1 MTTARGSLEFGAQ
14 PEEGAPQHLHIM
26 RPADQGGSTDL
37 YFGDDYNY
45 FKLPGNY
52 GAGTLGVDIGANDGA
67 GGAQHV
73 WRFGTDGNLTLPA
86 GGDIKDSTGASVL
99 GSGGSA
105 NTGDITFN
113 SGTLSNPVD
122 QAVRLQTS
130 NTTQTASYSFTPGN
144 EYSTAV
150 WTDQEIVFNDPTQ
163 AVYDAIWALTDVSVI
178 EIQVNGNWQTVT
190 YTGSSTPGLPAAPTL
205 FVNQT
210 AVDGPL
216 TVDVA
221 EFSIRQGTQS
231 YVEIDG
237 SDFRVDVQD
246 DIRMYANDTFRLS
259 NRSSENSIVIETNDG
274 EHSWYFRANGTLEL
288 PNGGTI
294 VDENGN
300 NVIPTVPTSVSQLT
314 NDSGFIAMV
323 AVPASSLGAPGD
335 EPGKV
340 AFDAGY
346 IYYCTTFYDGV
357 ANIWKRVA
365 WSVDTW

>member
-1 MTTARGSLEFGAQ
+1 
-14 PEEGAPQHLHIM
+14 M

-67 GGAQHV
+67 SGAQHV
-73 WRFGTDGNLTLPA
+73 WRFGTD
-86 GGDIKDSTGASVL
+86 
-99 GSGGSA
+99 
-105 NTGDITFN
+105 
-113 SGTLSNPVD
+113 
-122 QAVRLQTS
+122 
-130 NTTQTASYSFTPGN
+130 
-144 EYSTAV
+144 
-150 WTDQEIVFNDPTQ
+150 
-163 AVYDAIWALTDVSVI
+163 
-178 EIQVNGNWQTVT
+178 
-190 YTGSSTPGLPAAPTL
+190 
-205 FVNQT
+205 
-210 AVDGPL
+210 
-216 TVDVA
+216 
-221 EFSIRQGTQS
+221 
-231 YVEIDG
+231 
-237 SDFRVDVQD
+237 
-246 DIRMYANDTFRLS
+246 
-259 NRSSENSIVIETNDG
+259 
-274 EHSWYFRANGTLEL
+274 GTLEL